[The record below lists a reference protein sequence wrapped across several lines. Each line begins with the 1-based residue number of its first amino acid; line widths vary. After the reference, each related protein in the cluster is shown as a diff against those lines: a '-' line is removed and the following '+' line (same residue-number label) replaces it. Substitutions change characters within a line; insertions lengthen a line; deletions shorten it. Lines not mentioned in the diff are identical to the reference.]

1 MKYRNCIE
9 CGLIEE
15 YCEKCKVY
23 HHKDNFEIEHKDY
36 QQQLNI
42 RKKK

>member
-1 MKYRNCIE
+1 MNKYRNCIE

-23 HHKDNFEIEHKDY
+23 HHKDSFKIECEAY
-36 QQQLNI
+36 LEQL
-42 RKKK
+42 KGV